1 MNSGTGRVGLGLTAA
16 AAALVLAVSASGA
29 GSELATPFRV
39 EANGKPIDMESGNA
53 APFVV
58 DFDRDG
64 ALDLLVGQ
72 RGECNLRIFRNR
84 GSRAEPK
91 FGVSAL
97 FKAGGEVAT
106 LPGG

>member
-1 MNSGTGRVGLGLTAA
+1 MKSRTGRVGGGLTAA
-16 AAALVLAVSASGA
+16 AAALVLTVSAGGA
-29 GSELATPFRV
+29 GSELAAPFRV
-39 EANGKPIDMESGNA
+39 ESNGKPIDMESGNA

-58 DFDRDG
+58 DFDGDG

-84 GSRAEPK
+84 GSRTEPK
-91 FGVSAL
+91 FGPSAL